1 MNGISVRFLGIILL
15 TQALS
20 LTFTYV
26 VWLPYTTSLYVVPE
40 ETSVQYGFFLSLIPI
55 LSSFILL
62 KFLKREYFRI
72 YISLIQAAVVGLASY
87 VIIEATFPPLSLPIS
102 AILTIASMV
111 GLIYGGRRTKKV
123 FIILFSSLT
132 SALLALTLPP
142 LAVLTFSAI
151 MAAFDVYAVFIGPL
165 SKAPLPL
172 ALSLEVGNAA
182 IGIGDIIF
190 YALITSSLFIHK
202 GVYHGLLALLA
213 IESGALA
220 SYRLLKRRPLL
231 PGLPIP
237 LLLSLPLFLF

>member
-1 MNGISVRFLGIILL
+1 MSVISTRFLGMILL

-20 LTFTYV
+20 LTFTYA

-40 ETSVQYGFFLSLIPI
+40 ETSVQYGLFLSLIPI
-55 LSSFILL
+55 LSSFILFRFI
-62 KFLKREYFRI
+62 KKSYFRL
-72 YISLIQAAVVGLASY
+72 YISLLQAAIVGLSSY
-87 VIIEATFPPLSLPIS
+87 VIIEATFPSLSLPTS
-102 AILTIASMV
+102 TILTVASMI
-111 GLIYGGRRTKKV
+111 GLVYGGRKTKKV
-123 FIILFSSLT
+123 FVVLFSSLT

-172 ALSLEVGNAA
+172 ALSLEVGNTV
-182 IGIGDIIF
+182 IGIGDVIF

-202 GVYHGLLALLA
+202 GPYYGLLALLT
-213 IESGALA
+213 IELGALA

-237 LLLSLPLFLF
+237 LLLSLPLFLL